1 MAEPQTAIGIAGMV
15 FIIAG
20 WAASLSAV
28 PPLRLST
35 LYLIGSILLTVYA
48 ILLRDAVFTVLNA
61 LASILALANIARS
74 LKLRARG

>member
-1 MAEPQTAIGIAGMV
+1 MIEPQTAIGIAGMV

-20 WAASLSAV
+20 WATSLSTV

-48 ILLRDAVFTVLNA
+48 VLLNDIVFTVLNA
-61 LASILALANIARS
+61 LASILALANIARA
-74 LKLRARG
+74 LKLKARS

>member
-1 MAEPQTAIGIAGMV
+1 MIEPQTAIGIAGMM

-48 ILLRDAVFTVLNA
+48 VLLNDIVFTVLNA
-61 LASILALANIARS
+61 LASILALANIARA
-74 LKLRARG
+74 LKLKARS

>member
-1 MAEPQTAIGIAGMV
+1 MVEPQTTIGIAGMA

-48 ILLRDAVFTVLNA
+48 ILLRDVVFTVLNA
-61 LASILALANIARS
+61 LASILALANIARV
-74 LKLRARG
+74 LKLRARN

>member
-1 MAEPQTAIGIAGMV
+1 MVEPQTAIGIAGMV

-48 ILLRDAVFTVLNA
+48 ILLRDVVFTVLNA
-61 LASILALANIARS
+61 FASILALANIARA